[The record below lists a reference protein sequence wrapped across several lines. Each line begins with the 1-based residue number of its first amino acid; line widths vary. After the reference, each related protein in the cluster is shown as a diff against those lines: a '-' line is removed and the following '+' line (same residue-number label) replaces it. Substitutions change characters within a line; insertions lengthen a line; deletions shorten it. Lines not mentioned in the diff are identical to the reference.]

1 MLTTRNGFPF
11 AEGFNRIVQGD
22 RGAYVE
28 FETDHIIQA
37 NVQMPEDSKF
47 RITPNWIKKVY
58 YFEYRTKDSCNVK
71 LYYQRKLVSYAD
83 YKVGKWYVALQD
95 VEHCLKEEEWNW
107 PWIGAY
113 WNPNDINSLPA

>member
-22 RGAYVE
+22 RGTYVE

-37 NVQMPEDSKF
+37 NVHIPEDSKF
-47 RITPNWIKKVY
+47 RITPDWHKKVY
-58 YFEYRTKDSCNVK
+58 YYEYRTLDSCNVK

-83 YKVGKWYVALQD
+83 YQVGKWYVALQD
-95 VEHCLKEEEWNW
+95 VEHCME
-107 PWIGAY
+107 GAE
-113 WNPNDINSLPA
+113 SQHA